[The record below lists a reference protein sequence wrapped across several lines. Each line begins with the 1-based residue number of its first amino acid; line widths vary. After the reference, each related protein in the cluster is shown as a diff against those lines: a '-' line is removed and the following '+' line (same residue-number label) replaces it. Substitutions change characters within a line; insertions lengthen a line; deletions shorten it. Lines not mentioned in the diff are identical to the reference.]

1 MEILYYIVNISVNR
15 CQNKR
20 TCRCAAFSVRLPC
33 TGNLTGV
40 AAFSIGL
47 EIATR
52 HRQLA
57 GTPLKLRLRK
67 ECVRVGAN

>member
-1 MEILYYIVNISVNR
+1 M
-15 CQNKR
+15 
-20 TCRCAAFSVRLPC
+20 RLPC

-67 ECVRVGAN
+67 ECVRVGAASAN